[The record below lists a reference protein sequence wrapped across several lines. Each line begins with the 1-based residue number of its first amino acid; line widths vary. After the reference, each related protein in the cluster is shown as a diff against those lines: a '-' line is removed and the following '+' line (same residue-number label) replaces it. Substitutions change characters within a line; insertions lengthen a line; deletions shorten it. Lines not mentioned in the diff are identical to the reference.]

1 MVSPLTETQDALKQ
15 AEALYRQLSPQQQ
28 DAYKK
33 MRDEYFRLT
42 LLHKKHRTLTYKN
55 LKLKMEL
62 KNLLEILCFNNV

>member
-33 MRDEYFRLT
+33 MRDEYFRLD
-42 LLHKKHRTLTYKN
+42 TLTQEAQDAN
-55 LKLKMEL
+55 IQKLEVEDGV